1 MRLTLGYRD
10 LPDAA
15 LPKIQAIFG
24 GTTPAETQARIQAY
38 VWKLL
43 QDIYKE
49 RRLQRVDTANA
60 QYATAQRAAVAAED
74 DTDWPVEVAP

>member
-10 LPDAA
+10 LPDAI

-24 GTTPAETQARIQAY
+24 GATAAETQARIQAY

-43 QDIYKE
+43 QDIYRE
-49 RRLQRVDTANA
+49 RRLRAADIVAA
-60 QYATAQRAAVAAED
+60 QYATTQRNAVVGED
-74 DTDWPVEVAP
+74 DTDWPREA